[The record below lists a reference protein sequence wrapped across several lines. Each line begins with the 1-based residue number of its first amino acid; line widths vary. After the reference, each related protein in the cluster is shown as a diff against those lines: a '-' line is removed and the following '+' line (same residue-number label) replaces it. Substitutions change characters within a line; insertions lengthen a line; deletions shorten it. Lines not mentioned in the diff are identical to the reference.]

1 LADAEEHNAPEE
13 DVHPKAHKLTLWWK
27 LAHLNKGLIILPFR
41 PFSLRRGPGSPSRYR
56 LIICDIIYD
65 IPDLGMMSQFAI
77 YDIIYD
83 TIKLLLMSHIVIYM
97 ISDCNII

>member
-1 LADAEEHNAPEE
+1 
-13 DVHPKAHKLTLWWK
+13 
-27 LAHLNKGLIILPFR
+27 
-41 PFSLRRGPGSPSRYR
+41 
-56 LIICDIIYD
+56 
-65 IPDLGMMSQFAI
+65 MMSQFAI